1 VPGDLCKTQM
11 PELLAGDRGPGHTKR
26 CHLVDPE
33 SIYQTEILP
42 EIAPDL
48 VDEIINQDDRGADA
62 EAGTGLY
69 SGTEETK
76 N

>member
-1 VPGDLCKTQM
+1 M

-33 SIYQTEILP
+33 SIYQSEILP

-48 VDEIINQDDRGADA
+48 VDEIINQDVQGADA